1 MTTSTT
7 KKIYVVDGSRFSTLA
22 EAGAEFTQVFGFTMP
37 WNGNFDDFNDLV
49 TGGFGTPD
57 DGFILIWRHSDISR
71 QRLGYGETLLWLEER
86 VQHCRACSVA
96 HWQKKIDAAR
106 RQEGDTVF
114 DTIVYFIRHHADIEL
129 RLE

>member
-7 KKIYVVDGSRFSTLA
+7 KKIFVVDGSRFSTLA
-22 EAGAEFTQVFGFTMP
+22 EAAEEFTQVLGFTMP
-37 WNGNFDDFNDLV
+37 WNGNFDDFSDLLFWH
-49 TGGFGTPD
+49 TID

-96 HWQKKIDAAR
+96 HWQKQIDAAR

-114 DTIVYFIRHHADIEL
+114 DTIVYFIRNHADIEL